1 MRKLLFRRLR
11 VARLVPL
18 AVLGAALV
26 VTSSAHAE
34 GLSIPFT
41 KTQLKNGMVVIFAE
55 DHTVPLAVVNITY
68 NVGSRFEENRRTGF
82 AHLFEHL
89 MFMGTRRAPTKM
101 FDGWMEGAGGWNNA
115 WTSEDRTDYYDVA
128 PPTALP
134 LLLWLEAD
142 RLRDLGPLMNQDKL
156 NAQRDVVRNE
166 RRQNTENTPYGL
178 AELRLPELLYPKEH
192 PYHHPVIGSHE
203 DLEAAQVD
211 DVKNFFA
218 TYYDPANASLV
229 VAGDFDSKTI
239 MPTIEAYFGS
249 IPSRGKPK
257 DPGAPGYDS
266 SKTTLTS
273 VVRETDEDN
282 VELGKVIYAWQTP
295 KHFGAG
301 DAELDLIASLLA
313 KGKASRLY
321 KTLVYDQKIAQDV
334 EAAQESGIVGS
345 RFEIGVT
352 ARPGVKL
359 ATIEAAIDKELD
371 SLRKTA
377 VKADELERA
386 KNIIET
392 GFIDRLQG
400 ARDRAA
406 LLNAYQAE
414 VGDPG
419 YAQKDVD
426 RYRSAT
432 ADGVKTV
439 AATFLPANARVILHI
454 VPKGQKD
461 EGKPDAKKSDA
472 KKPDATKAVTK

>member
-1 MRKLLFRRLR
+1 MRKLT
-11 VARLVPL
+11 L
-18 AVLGAALV
+18 AVLAAAIFS
-26 VTSSAHAE
+26 SSAARAE
-34 GLSIPFT
+34 GLSIPYT
-41 KTQLKNGMVVIFAE
+41 QTQLKNGLVVIFAE
-55 DHTVPLAVVNITY
+55 DHTIPISVVNITY
-68 NVGSRFEENRRTGF
+68 KVGSRFEENKRTGF

-166 RRQNTENTPYGL
+166 RRQNTENTPYGI
-178 AELRLPELLYPKEH
+178 AELRIPELLYPSGH

-211 DVKNFFA
+211 DVKNFFS

-229 VAGDFDSKTI
+229 VAGDFDPKAV
-239 MPTIEAYFGS
+239 MPMIEQYFGS

-266 SKTTLTS
+266 AKTTLTS

-282 VELGKVIYAWQTP
+282 VELGKVIYVWQTP
-295 KHFGAG
+295 KHFQQG

-334 EAAQESGIVGS
+334 EAAQESGFLGS

-377 VKADELERA
+377 VKPDELERA

-392 GFIDRLQG
+392 GFVDRLQST
-400 ARDRAA
+400 RDRAA
-406 LLNAYQAE
+406 LLNEYQAE

-426 RYRSAT
+426 RYRTAT
-432 ADGVKTV
+432 ADGVKN
-439 AATFLPANARVILHI
+439 AAAAYLPANARVILHI
-454 VPKGQKD
+454 IPKNSKD
-461 EGKPDAKKSDA
+461 DTVKTDAKKVDA
-472 KKPDATKAVTK
+472 KKAVTK